1 MLASKSWCFF
11 VMALQ
16 HASTCPDCRYTI
28 STTNKTQDAKAVLTG
43 GDGRWKAM
51 NGRSLWMEV
60 FAASPPPGFGP
71 NEFRADWID
80 FQCFVNSLFVKA
92 YADAID
98 SDRQRTMVYSGYSGH
113 TYKQRAQNYLG
124 SLKDSYSVN
133 WTMLSSAGLDI
144 AAAGYGIQD
153 INASLR
159 ALAAGSAH
167 RRRSAVLLG
176 GARTSQEEFD
186 DRYRVCNGGAMEWYP
201 GSFAADPGF
210 VVPVQAAE

>member
-1 MLASKSWCFF
+1 MRNTTRIDVWVTVPSVNASSGAIAYFVCGALANGLPDFSRPVLCANSVGNTCQINVDDVPPLGGKVPGRIRLYLNPSTLLNKETHFF

-133 WTMLSSAGLDI
+133 WTMLSSA
-144 AAAGYGIQD
+144 
-153 INASLR
+153 
-159 ALAAGSAH
+159 
-167 RRRSAVLLG
+167 
-176 GARTSQEEFD
+176 
-186 DRYRVCNGGAMEWYP
+186 
-201 GSFAADPGF
+201 
-210 VVPVQAAE
+210 